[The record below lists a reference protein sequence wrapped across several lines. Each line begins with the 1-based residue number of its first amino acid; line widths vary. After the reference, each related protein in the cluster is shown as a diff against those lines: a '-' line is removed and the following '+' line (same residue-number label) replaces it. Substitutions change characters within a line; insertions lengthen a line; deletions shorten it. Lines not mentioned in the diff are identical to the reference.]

1 MPVAAAPQP
10 PRPDSLHLWRPTADV
25 IDAARGAAAEAPFSY
40 PDVGGTRAELPEGY
54 DHDVQR
60 VILGEGDLAFA
71 RARKAMR
78 AGRMFDIPW
87 ITLERVHLD
96 LQPGSAVPF
105 VSHQF
110 GFYALNVCRLVYVV
124 DEPDE
129 LAFAWGTVA
138 GHVVAGEERFGLR
151 KLNNGDVE
159 FQIRKFSRLAHPLI
173 RLAAPLARRVQRNF
187 SRDALAAMVAAS
199 RA

>member
-1 MPVAAAPQP
+1 M
-10 PRPDSLHLWRPTADV
+10 
-25 IDAARGAAAEAPFSY
+25 
-40 PDVGGTRAELPEGY
+40 
-54 DHDVQR
+54 
-60 VILGEGDLAFA
+60 ILGEGDLVFA

-87 ITLERVHLD
+87 IALERSYLD

-110 GFYALNVCRLVYVV
+110 GIYALNVCRLVYVV

-129 LAFAWGTVA
+129 FAFAWGTVA
-138 GHVVAGEERFGLR
+138 GHLIAGEERVGIR
-151 KLNNGDVE
+151 KLENGAVE

-173 RLAAPLARRVQRNF
+173 RLMAPLALRAQRSF
-187 SRDALAAMVAAS
+187 SQGAMAAMVAAV
-199 RA
+199 RP